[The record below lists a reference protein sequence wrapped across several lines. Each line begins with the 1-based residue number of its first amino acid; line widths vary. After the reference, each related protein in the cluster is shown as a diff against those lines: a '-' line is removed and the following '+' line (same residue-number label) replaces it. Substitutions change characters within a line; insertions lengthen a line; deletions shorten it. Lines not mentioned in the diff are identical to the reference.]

1 MDDNNLNDDYN
12 LNSRN
17 FLDEIIEYQNKGMK
31 LPKKLKKP
39 FFEMIKKIEFFN
51 NILSIYNK
59 KKINDFLDE
68 LKIKKYNQTE
78 YIYHEDSKINF
89 IYVLINGV
97 LEVKKN
103 DKEIQKI
110 KEFGF
115 IFNYNALKNV
125 KNCEETIFV
134 FKDSCLIEIDYLT
147 FIQYD
152 KGLKNKDLS
161 KFIIELLKFEF
172 FKEIDLNLKDFQKIV
187 QFFHLISF
195 KKGDIVFKENDIID
209 ENKDGI
215 YFILNGEFLISKNK
229 KKEKSIFTK
238 LKKIDFELNKLKK
251 ESEILLEKIRT
262 KQNIIFRKNQPNYF
276 LTKDNKKTTNLIYL
290 TENNIFGEIEYA
302 IKAKIHPYNI
312 ICQLDNSN
320 TLFISYHDF
329 NIIENKII
337 HEVLLKYSN
346 QKRKILSENFYNN
359 HFVNKKKIFVKDYS
373 PLDDL
378 KSQSLNKNN
387 NYNDNNNNKFNYIYR
402 NSFYF
407 EEKIDNT
414 VKLLSN
420 LNFKKSESSNHLRI
434 FNISQSPRNNY
445 NNNIKNYNS
454 NNNSI
459 NISNNNNKN
468 ETKVFFTT
476 NESLGTKMMK
486 EDSQI
491 LFKKRI
497 NRNVLLKN
505 IENKNNKRNSFSLR
519 NNTNNNL
526 KKNLSTLSNY
536 YYYLKTGIKMLPLN
550 IKSKYPNLTFRLS
563 KNKENI
569 KSLILKKSPRHI
581 NLYIQN

>member
-1 MDDNNLNDDYN
+1 MDDKNLNNNYI

-78 YIYHEDSKINF
+78 YIYHEDSKVNF
-89 IYVLINGV
+89 IYILINGV
-97 LEVKKN
+97 LEAKQN
-103 DKEIQKI
+103 DKENKKI

-115 IFNYNALKNV
+115 IFNYNSLKNL
-125 KNCEETIFV
+125 KNCKETIFV
-134 FKDSCLIEIDYLT
+134 FKDSYLIEIDYLT

-161 KFIIELLKFEF
+161 KFIIELSKFDF

-187 QFFHLISF
+187 HFFHLLSF
-195 KKGDIVFKENDIID
+195 KKGDNVFKENDIID
-209 ENKDGI
+209 NNKDGI

-229 KKEKSIFTK
+229 KKEKSILTK

-251 ESEILLEKIRT
+251 ESEILLENTRT

-290 TENNIFGEIEYA
+290 TKNNIFGEIEYA

-346 QKRKILSENFYNN
+346 QKRKILSENFHNN
-359 HFVNKKKIFVKDYS
+359 HFVNKKKTFVKDYT

-387 NYNDNNNNKFNYIYR
+387 NYNDNNKFNYIYR

-407 EEKIDNT
+407 EEKIDNR

-420 LNFKKSESSNHLRI
+420 LNFEKNESSNHFRI

-445 NNNIKNYNS
+445 NNNINNYNS
-454 NNNSI
+454 NNNST

-468 ETKVFFTT
+468 ETNYFFTT
-476 NESLGTKMMK
+476 NEPLGTKMIK
-486 EDSQI
+486 EDSQN

-497 NRNVLLKN
+497 NRNVLLRN
-505 IENKNNKRNSFSLR
+505 IENKNNKKNSFSFR
-519 NNTNNNL
+519 NNTNNNS
-526 KKNLSTLSNY
+526 KTNLSTLSNY
-536 YYYLKTGIKMLPLN
+536 YYYMKTGIKRPLN
-550 IKSKYPNLTFRLS
+550 VKSKYLNLTFSLS

-569 KSLILKKSPRHI
+569 KPLILKKSPRHI
-581 NLYIQN
+581 NLYIQK

>member
-1 MDDNNLNDDYN
+1 MDDKNLNNNYN

-78 YIYHEDSKINF
+78 YIYHEDSKVNF
-89 IYVLINGV
+89 IYILINGV
-97 LEVKKN
+97 LEVTKN
-103 DKEIQKI
+103 DKENKKI

-115 IFNYNALKNV
+115 IFNYNSLKNL

-134 FKDSCLIEIDYLT
+134 FKDSYFIEIDYLT

-161 KFIIELLKFEF
+161 KSIIELSKFDF

-187 QFFHLISF
+187 HFFHLLSF
-195 KKGDIVFKENDIID
+195 KKGDFVFKENDIID

-229 KKEKSIFTK
+229 KKEKSILTK

-251 ESEILLEKIRT
+251 ESEILLENTRT

-290 TENNIFGEIEYA
+290 TKNNIFGEIEYA

-346 QKRKILSENFYNN
+346 QKRKILSENFHNN
-359 HFVNKKKIFVKDYS
+359 HFVNKKKTFVKDYT

-387 NYNDNNNNKFNYIYR
+387 NYNDNNKFNYIYR

-407 EEKIDNT
+407 EEKIDNR

-420 LNFKKSESSNHLRI
+420 LNFEKNESSNHFRI

-445 NNNIKNYNS
+445 NNNINNYNS
-454 NNNSI
+454 NNNST
-459 NISNNNNKN
+459 NISNNNGSKN
-468 ETKVFFTT
+468 ETKSFFTT
-476 NESLGTKMMK
+476 NESLGTKMIK
-486 EDSQI
+486 EDSQN
-491 LFKKRI
+491 LFKKRF
-497 NRNVLLKN
+497 NRNVLQKN
-505 IENKNNKRNSFSLR
+505 IENKNNKINSFSLR
-519 NNTNNNL
+519 NNTNNNS
-526 KKNLSTLSNY
+526 KTNLSTLSNY
-536 YYYLKTGIKMLPLN
+536 YYYMKTGIKRPLN
-550 IKSKYPNLTFRLS
+550 VKSKYPNLTFSLS

-569 KSLILKKSPRHI
+569 KPLILKKSPRHI
-581 NLYIQN
+581 NLYIQK

>member
-1 MDDNNLNDDYN
+1 MDDKNLNNNYN

-78 YIYHEDSKINF
+78 YIYHEDSKVNF
-89 IYVLINGV
+89 IYILINGV
-97 LEVKKN
+97 LEVTKN
-103 DKEIQKI
+103 DKENKKI

-115 IFNYNALKNV
+115 IFNYNSLKNL

-134 FKDSCLIEIDYLT
+134 FKDSYFIEIDYLT

-161 KFIIELLKFEF
+161 KFIIELSKFDF

-187 QFFHLISF
+187 HFFHLLSF
-195 KKGDIVFKENDIID
+195 KKGDNVFKENDIID
-209 ENKDGI
+209 NNKDGI

-251 ESEILLEKIRT
+251 ESEILLENTRT

-346 QKRKILSENFYNN
+346 QKRKILSENFHNN
-359 HFVNKKKIFVKDYS
+359 HFVNKKKTFVKDYT

-387 NYNDNNNNKFNYIYR
+387 NYNDNNKFNYIYR

-407 EEKIDNT
+407 EEKIDNR

-420 LNFKKSESSNHLRI
+420 LNFEKNESSNHFRI

-445 NNNIKNYNS
+445 NNNVNNYNS
-454 NNNSI
+454 NNNST
-459 NISNNNNKN
+459 NISNNNGSKN
-468 ETKVFFTT
+468 ETKSFFTT